1 MEKRVL
7 QLQRIMDEEPDLQNY
22 VDENSELKIQV
33 SGLRTGGIKQFM
45 VQEQLIQIK
54 IDLTKTLAE
63 VKRLIQPMDTRC

>member
-7 QLQRIMDEEPDLQNY
+7 RLQRIMDEEPDLRNY
-22 VDENSELKIQV
+22 VDENSELKNQV
-33 SGLRTGGIKQFM
+33 SGLRIKQFM

-63 VKRLIQPMDTRC
+63 VKRLIKPMDTRC